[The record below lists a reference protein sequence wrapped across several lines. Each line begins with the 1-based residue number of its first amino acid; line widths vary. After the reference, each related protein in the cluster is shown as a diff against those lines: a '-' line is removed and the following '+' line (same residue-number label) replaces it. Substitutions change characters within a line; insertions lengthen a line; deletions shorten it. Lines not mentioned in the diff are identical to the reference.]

1 MNSETRPGDPNLGR
15 EHQRYDNYCRQ
26 LFDLIDEIEDARI
39 VDHVPTI
46 PNVVAVGN
54 QTSGKSSVLGKLSG
68 VDLPVGD
75 RQTTLC
81 ATQLALR
88 ASQRQFCCMEH
99 PKMKEIANV
108 SDVSEEISK
117 IQEELASDNACGF
130 NLDVMPRFR
139 IENEKARTLT
149 VVDLPG
155 IILAVPTDQDA
166 SSIIG
171 EVDNMVLDYI
181 RPQTTI
187 ILCVIN
193 AAQDLALQKS
203 IRLVRDVDPTGARTI
218 VVFTNVDRLRD
229 DRPRIRAIMDEIRG
243 QHLHP
248 YMHYVFVNTLMD
260 TDDNEFAFFEA
271 LARDTAVPL
280 ENCTSK
286 NLFNKVS
293 YMLLKLVM
301 EEFRTSWEAVDE
313 LHNRIIEEKN
323 IIPVFTLDVKRVME
337 KEITHFI
344 ERSRHLLQGQGCGVY
359 PGPYLFSKYRDCFKK
374 FTEDY
379 NSEMEKASA
388 LVVYGWRKL
397 EPQKLINWKDF
408 KCFARPVI
416 TSFQSPAES
425 CGTTIRETNK
435 ELINDVIRD
444 IFEGQKEFIDL
455 LENKI
460 SDIFES
466 QDSILADRLEC
477 LYQNESYMYTDAELF
492 EKYLDRHLTSPQIQR
507 ARKVLHSFIKKDEQM
522 ATAMGILHYAIQD
535 AGEEAEEVDF
545 TTEELSEVLGCLGEI
560 LSSRGCDGN
569 DESENRAEKTVSFST
584 GLKILRTMALDR
596 ISNTGCRKLSAKGVT
611 KAAQQRL
618 RHDDFLST
626 LTTGN
631 VLRTENTR
639 IMSDHHVLETVT
651 TNKICLSAFDNKRF
665 ILPCGTKTLPF
676 GHYETVDCG
685 VDEID
690 WGNDDIQWD
699 NDSYSNLLLSS
710 SPEWDN
716 DFVVSQTSST
726 AALSVPDSTTSSW
739 ETPDPGLVV
748 TEQITESDIDTD
760 DIADIDASSSESSS
774 PDNPFIN
781 FEAEEASSSE
791 EEPARKIR
799 RR

>member
-1 MNSETRPGDPNLGR
+1 MNSETRDEEVPDFFSSPGDPNLGR

-271 LARDTAVPL
+271 LARDT
-280 ENCTSK
+280 
-286 NLFNKVS
+286 
-293 YMLLKLVM
+293 
-301 EEFRTSWEAVDE
+301 
-313 LHNRIIEEKN
+313 
-323 IIPVFTLDVKRVME
+323 
-337 KEITHFI
+337 
-344 ERSRHLLQGQGCGVY
+344 GQGCGVY